1 MSSGMAFPHR
11 WQTCFGHTWIVR
23 AQSAQQV
30 WCVVTDTWQKIQV
43 GGSSVSRKW
52 LTPNDRKVDRGGM
65 ASSMPVMPDS
75 CNWFDPVATSRRR
88 VFTHSQRF
96 GVWIEIDGVRLLNFS
111 SNDYL
116 GLSFHPAIQQAAIE
130 TIRHNG
136 FGSGASR
143 LVSGDDPLLHELED
157 ALACW
162 KGYEAALVLGSGMLA
177 NIGLLN
183 ALAER
188 GTHMFCDKLNHA
200 SLVDGARLAHGTTH
214 RYAHLDLV
222 GLERLLEK
230 HHASRRI
237 IVSDGV
243 FSMDGDCADIHA
255 LMQLAEAYDALVL
268 LDDAHG
274 LGTVGP
280 GGRGL
285 AVEAGVQ
292 GHVRLIEVGTC
303 GKALGAYG
311 AFILGSSEMIEG
323 LRQRCRTMIYSTA
336 LPPCAPSAA
345 LAALKVLQE
354 DNLPQKL
361 QDNIKL
367 FLHLARQ
374 AGLPLVAS
382 RTPIQPLI
390 LGSDE
395 AALQASSRLREHG
408 FFVSA
413 IRPPAVPEGTARLRI
428 TFSAAHEAEH
438 IKNLVKALVM
448 VINT

>member
-1 MSSGMAFPHR
+1 
-11 WQTCFGHTWIVR
+11 
-23 AQSAQQV
+23 
-30 WCVVTDTWQKIQV
+30 
-43 GGSSVSRKW
+43 
-52 LTPNDRKVDRGGM
+52 M

-88 VFTHSQRF
+88 VFTRSQRL

-116 GLSFHPAIQQAAIE
+116 GLSFHPAVQKAAIE
-130 TIRHNG
+130 TIRHDG

-157 ALACW
+157 ALVRW
-162 KGYEAALVLGSGMLA
+162 KGYEAALVMGSGMLA

-188 GTHMFCDKLNHA
+188 GTHLFCDKLNHA
-200 SLVDGARLAHGTTH
+200 SLVDGARLARSTTH

-230 HHASRRI
+230 HRVSRRI

-243 FSMDGDCADIHA
+243 FSMDGDCADVHA
-255 LMQLAEAYDALVL
+255 LMQLADAYDALVV

-280 GGRGL
+280 GGCGL
-285 AVEAGVQ
+285 AAEAGVQ
-292 GHVRLIEVGTC
+292 GHARLIEVGTC

-345 LAALKVLQE
+345 LASLKVLQE
-354 DNLPQKL
+354 ENLSQRL
-361 QDNIKL
+361 QENVKL

-413 IRPPAVPEGTARLRI
+413 IRPPAVPERTARLRI
-428 TFSAAHEAEH
+428 TLSAAHEAEH